1 MEGIVG
7 AGTSVVLHVALHT
20 PGTVALIK
28 EIDMTRKMKVLVT
41 ATNYSALCAD
51 AKKLLESNNCEI
63 TENPFGRP
71 MTFDELSSYVPDAD
85 AVVVGVDTW
94 DESVFRIAPNLK
106 VLSRFGVGV
115 DNIDIE
121 KAREFGIKVTN
132 AAGKNA
138 NAVAELTIGLI
149 LSAMRNIPALQ
160 QSTRQGRWDR
170 FVGEE
175 LISRTI
181 GLLGFGCIAQKV
193 ARKLSGFDVEIL
205 AHDKYPNLEAARNL
219 NVSMESWEHVL
230 ERSDVVCML
239 LPNLKETRHFMNEKT
254 FSMMKDKAY
263 FINTARGAL
272 VDEKALYAALQ
283 RGKLSAAAIDV
294 YEREPTS
301 ADNPLFTL
309 SNIVTTP
316 HTAAETYE
324 TYHEIGLF
332 TAQAILDVFAGKK
345 PSNLL

>member
-1 MEGIVG
+1 M
-7 AGTSVVLHVALHT
+7 
-20 PGTVALIK
+20 IK

-41 ATNYSALCAD
+41 ATNYSTLCAE
-51 AKKLLESNNCEI
+51 AKKLLESNNCEVI
-63 TENPFGRP
+63 ENPFGRP
-71 MTFDELSSYVPDAD
+71 MTFDELKGYVPNAD

-149 LSAMRNIPALQ
+149 LSAMRAIHTLH
-160 QSTRQGRWDR
+160 QSTQQGRWDR
-170 FVGEE
+170 FVGGE
-175 LISRTI
+175 LIGRKV

-193 ARKLSGFDVEIL
+193 ARKLSGFDVDVI
-205 AHDKYPNLEAARNL
+205 AFDKYPNLKAAQEL
-219 NVSMESWEHVL
+219 DVSMVTWEEVL
-230 ERSDVVCML
+230 GQSDVVCML
-239 LPNLKETRHFMNEKT
+239 LPSLKETRHFMNEKT
-254 FSMMKDKAY
+254 FALMKDKAY

-272 VDEKALYAALQ
+272 VDEKALYASLQ
-283 RGKLSAAAIDV
+283 SGKLSAAAIDV
-294 YEREPTS
+294 YESEPTS
-301 ADNPLFTL
+301 AENPLFKL
-309 SNIVTTP
+309 ANIVTTP

-332 TAQAILDVFAGKK
+332 TAQAILDVFSGKT
-345 PSNLL
+345 PNNLL